1 MSLFNSLLT
10 AWRGISSNLL
20 RTALTTL
27 GIIIGVASVIATL
40 ALGNG
45 ARASVEANFR
55 FLGSD
60 QIQLDQD
67 LQMDKGQMKAAGK
80 PLTYEDGVGI
90 PEAAPLVDRVEMKVS
105 GNAKLRHGRETEELN
120 FQGTDAGALLSVI
133 AEGQVQPVGWPSDQ
147 PLTPEAFLG
156 QGRFFT
162 DTEVLGGDS
171 VCVLGYQTALDL
183 FQGDDPIN
191 QTVWVNRKLCQVI
204 GVVTELEAVSVQD
217 RIGTRPNEG
226 MILPIS
232 FAIQN
237 FFEDEPW
244 VTVIAHVKD
253 ETKMEEAK
261 AQIAE
266 YLRERHGIT
275 QDADG
280 KYADDFHMTTKQ
292 DVLGAQLQSAATFSL
307 LLTAL
312 AIVSLVV
319 GGIGIMNVMLVSVSE
334 RTREI
339 GVRMAVGARGRD
351 VVTQFLLEAILLS
364 AGGGVL
370 GIAVGVLTVPLAA
383 SLNQGAAILDLRSIP
398 LALGVSLATGL
409 IFGLYPAL
417 RASRLDPIEALRY
430 E

>member
-1 MSLFNSLLT
+1 MSLLNTILT

-45 ARASVEANFR
+45 ARASVESNFR

-60 QIQLDQD
+60 QIQIDQD

-105 GNAKLRHGRETEELN
+105 GQAKLRHGRETIDLG

-133 AEGQVQPVGWPSDQ
+133 AEGQVQPVGWSADK
-147 PLTPEAFLG
+147 PLTPEALIG

-162 DTEVLGGDS
+162 TEEVLGGDS

-183 FQGDDPIN
+183 FQGDDAVG
-191 QTVWVNRKLCQVI
+191 QTIWVNRKPCQVI
-204 GVVTELEAVSVQD
+204 GVATELEAVNVQD
-217 RIGTRPNEG
+217 RIGTRPNDG
-226 MILPIS
+226 LFLPIS

-237 FFEDEPW
+237 LFIEEPW

-253 ETKMEEAK
+253 ESKMEAAK
-261 AQIAE
+261 AQIAS
-266 YLRERHGIT
+266 YLRERHGIA

-280 KYADDFHMTTKQ
+280 NYADDFHMTTKQ
-292 DVLGAQLQSAATFSL
+292 DVLGAQLQSAATFSV

-319 GGIGIMNVMLVSVSE
+319 GGIGVMNVMLVSVSE

-339 GVRMAVGARGRD
+339 GVRMAVGARSRD
-351 VVTQFLLEAILLS
+351 VVAQFLLEAILLS
-364 AGGGVL
+364 AGGGIL
-370 GIAVGVLTVPLAA
+370 GIAIGVLTIPLAA
-383 SLNQGAAILDLRSIP
+383 ALNQGAALLDPRSIP
-398 LALGVSLATGL
+398 LAFGVSLATGL
-409 IFGLYPAL
+409 VFGLYPAL
-417 RASRLDPIEALRY
+417 RASHLDPIEALRY